1 MNKQMKEF
9 IEDNDQFAR
18 HSAVKLLEVN
28 KGSATAEME
37 IKPFHLNAPG
47 TVHGAALFTLADL
60 ALAAASNSQGRQALS
75 IQASMNFFQ
84 AVREGKLTARA
95 VEIKKHPKL
104 ATYRVEIRNEKDELI
119 ADFESTVYRK
129 KEKFPPEIK

>member
-1 MNKQMKEF
+1 MNNQIKEF
-9 IEDNDQFAR
+9 IEDNDRFAS
-18 HSAVKLLEVN
+18 HSAIKLLEVN
-28 KGSATAEME
+28 RGSATAEME
-37 IKPFHLNAPG
+37 IKPFHLNASG

-60 ALAAASNSQGRQALS
+60 VLAAASNSRGRLALS

-84 AVREGKLTARA
+84 AEREGKLTAMA
-95 VEIKKHPKL
+95 EEIKKHPRL

-119 ADFESTVYRK
+119 ADFEGTVYRK